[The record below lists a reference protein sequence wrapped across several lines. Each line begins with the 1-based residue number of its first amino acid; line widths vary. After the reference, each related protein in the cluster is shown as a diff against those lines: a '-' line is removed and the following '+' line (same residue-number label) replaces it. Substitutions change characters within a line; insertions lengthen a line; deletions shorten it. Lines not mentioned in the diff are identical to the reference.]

1 MQGFRFLLS
10 AHRLL
15 TSHAAICNAFFDQR
29 HMASRP
35 PLRLL
40 RALSDTIW
48 VAARLP
54 LQSQTR
60 LAGTCERNSVGQH
73 ICIQRADPA
82 AVAEP
87 EPVFGQLTVFSR
99 ALTEPG
105 YIDNQ

>member
-1 MQGFRFLLS
+1 MQGSRSLLS

-60 LAGTCERNSVGQH
+60 LAGTCQRNSVGHH
-73 ICIQRADPA
+73 ICIQRALTR
-82 AVAEP
+82 
-87 EPVFGQLTVFSR
+87 QLSPSLSLSLGNSRSSR
-99 ALTEPG
+99 AP
-105 YIDNQ
+105 

>member
-1 MQGFRFLLS
+1 MQGSRFLLS

-73 ICIQRADPA
+73 ICIP
-82 AVAEP
+82 
-87 EPVFGQLTVFSR
+87 R
-99 ALTEPG
+99 ALTRQLSQSLSLSSVTSRSSHALTASSG
-105 YIDNQ
+105 IDNR